1 MLWEQHATWTRM
13 TIISIA
19 EGLPDEAQTI
29 TRLLRNPGDILVQG
43 GHDEDVARAS
53 VPGEGSGNFLI
64 LLAVQELLGVHELHY
79 LGSALPRSLLAAFLL
94 ISPDAYA

>member
-1 MLWEQHATWTRM
+1 MASCPTRTGSCQLNNLMRMLWEQHATWTRM

-19 EGLPDEAQTI
+19 EALPDEAQTI
-29 TRLLRNPGDILVQG
+29 TRLLRNPGDI
-43 GHDEDVARAS
+43 A
-53 VPGEGSGNFLI
+53 
-64 LLAVQELLGVHELHY
+64 AVQELFGVHELHY

>member
-1 MLWEQHATWTRM
+1 MASCPIRTGSRQLNNLMRMLWEQHATWTRM

-19 EGLPDEAQTI
+19 EALPDEAQTI
-29 TRLLRNPGDILVQG
+29 TRLLRNPGDI
-43 GHDEDVARAS
+43 A
-53 VPGEGSGNFLI
+53 
-64 LLAVQELLGVHELHY
+64 AVQELFGVHELHY